1 MTRVVQLM
9 EGLVKKC
16 KADGEAEQE
25 LYDKFKCWCKKV
37 INAKTTT
44 MAANEA
50 RIDEL
55 AQYIDDLESGRIEL
69 TSERTDLE
77 AEIKGLEK
85 TIEEETTMRE
95 KEHEDFV
102 AAKDEMD
109 KAIAALK
116 SAIDVLAEG
125 TAPASLVSSIKRV
138 MRVGQGFLA
147 KNDLSE
153 LHKILDVPTA
163 DWKKPMF
170 FLILC

>member
-1 MTRVVQLM
+1 
-9 EGLVKKC
+9 
-16 KADGEAEQE
+16 
-25 LYDKFKCWCKKV
+25 
-37 INAKTTT
+37 
-44 MAANEA
+44 
-50 RIDEL
+50 
-55 AQYIDDLESGRIEL
+55 
-69 TSERTDLE
+69 
-77 AEIKGLEK
+77 
-85 TIEEETTMRE
+85 MRE

-116 SAIDVLAEG
+116 SAIEVLAEG

-163 DWKKPMF
+163 DWKKLNREATFCLLYTSPSPRDS
-170 FLILC
+170 